1 MTNKIIMAAVCLALA
16 GCASS
21 RYPGYESVNI
31 VSSVENKPC
40 VRLGVREQCNDGSKA
55 DCDIWFKKRAT
66 LVSANTVVIQAD
78 TGSYLPTGRYYN
90 CQAGNLPYQSL
101 IFNKQE
107 YGPGLNTVT
116 GQAFLTQK
124 GGGVVTC
131 AGNRVEMHPDTEYF
145 TDIFDGVDRGLQPD
159 HELSKDAKDF
169 LKESQCDAQ
178 GNFEFHK
185 IPAGKWI
192 ITAEVRWDVSFVR
205 NNGFFYYTATSPQG
219 GYMSKSVNVKD
230 GDYNKFIIAE

>member
-1 MTNKIIMAAVCLALA
+1 MKNKIFIAAVCLALS

-40 VRLGVREQCNDGSKA
+40 IRLGIREQCNDGSKS
-55 DCDIWFKKRAT
+55 DCDVWFKKRAT
-66 LVSANTVVIQAD
+66 LVQANTVVIKAD
-78 TGSYLPTGRYYN
+78 PIGNLPTGRYYQ
-90 CQAGNLPYQSL
+90 CQAGNPLYQSL

-107 YGPGLNTVT
+107 YGASVETVT

-131 AGNRVEMHPDTEYF
+131 AGNRVEMYPDSEYF
-145 TDIFDGVDRGLQPD
+145 ADIFDGTDRGLLPD
-159 HELSKDAKDF
+159 NKLSGEEQAF
-169 LKESQCDAQ
+169 LKSSQCDAQ
-178 GNFEFHK
+178 GNFEFHNV
-185 IPAGKWI
+185 PAGKWI

-219 GYMSKSVNVKD
+219 GYMSKSVDVKY
-230 GDYNKFIIAE
+230 GEYNKFIIAE